1 MAAKKYLKQSAGV
14 IAEEAGITTS
24 TGAPDDGKLVALDA
38 TGKIDLSMMPT
49 GIGPDTATVQASE
62 ALAAGDVVNIW
73 NNAGAFRVRKADATV
88 AGKEAH
94 GFVLASVL
102 LGANALVYF
111 EGPNTQVSGLTP
123 GVQFLATVAGTVTPT
138 SPSATGNVT
147 QVVGFATSAT
157 VMNFQSRPPITLL

>member
-111 EGPNTQVSGLTP
+111 E
-123 GVQFLATVAGTVTPT
+123 
-138 SPSATGNVT
+138 
-147 QVVGFATSAT
+147 
-157 VMNFQSRPPITLL
+157 